1 MGEFLA
7 HGWVDDG
14 GRNHGS
20 KPSIFNVFGGDDGR
34 GKHAPEDVFGERLV
48 SDDGPYVEGI

>member
-1 MGEFLA
+1 LGEFLA